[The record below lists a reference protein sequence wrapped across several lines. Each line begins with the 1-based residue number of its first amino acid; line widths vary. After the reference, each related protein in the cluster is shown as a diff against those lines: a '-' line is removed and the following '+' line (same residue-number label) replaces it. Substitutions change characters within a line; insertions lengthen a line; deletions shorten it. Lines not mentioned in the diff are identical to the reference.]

1 MVEKNYSIKE
11 VAEVLGIKVRTVRD
25 WLRRGIIKAKKYK
38 NSPMWFIS
46 ESEIEKIQK
55 EMR

>member
-38 NSPMWFIS
+38 NSPMWFIP
-46 ESEIEKIQK
+46 ESEIERIQS